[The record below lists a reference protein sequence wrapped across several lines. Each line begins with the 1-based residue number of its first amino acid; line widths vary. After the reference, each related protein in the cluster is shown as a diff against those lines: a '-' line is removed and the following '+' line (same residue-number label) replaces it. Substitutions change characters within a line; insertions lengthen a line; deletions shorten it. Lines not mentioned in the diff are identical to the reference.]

1 MKIKCVLWPA
11 LLLFSLNGYAEI
23 AVTKVEVFVEH
34 PLAVIGIP
42 NTDITVFDLS
52 RKDAVKATAPHF
64 PPNPE
69 TAQTMAKAWLESPEG
84 KAFVLNLKAAYAG
97 HSKMIAYEVLKV
109 PAIVFDK
116 GKYVIYGTTDVMQ
129 AVRDYDDYIK
139 SHKKSLVTA
148 AGDANE

>member
-11 LLLFSLNGYAEI
+11 LLFVSLDAYAEI

-34 PLAVIGIP
+34 PLAVSGIP

-97 HSKMIAYEVLKV
+97 HSRMIAYEVLKV

-139 SHKKSLVTA
+139 SHKKSFTTA
-148 AGDANE
+148 ADDANE